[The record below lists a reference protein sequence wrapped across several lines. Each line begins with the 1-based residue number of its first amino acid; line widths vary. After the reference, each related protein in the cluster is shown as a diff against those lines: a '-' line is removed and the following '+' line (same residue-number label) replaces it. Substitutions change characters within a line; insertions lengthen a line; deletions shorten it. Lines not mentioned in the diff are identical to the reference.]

1 MLFDLKGKRR
11 RLVQGVYLTLAI
23 LMGGGLVLFGIGGD
37 VQGGLFDA
45 FSGGQQ
51 QQASEAAA
59 QLKSANAALTENP
72 EDTDALGEK
81 IRAAFQLSKEN
92 VNTETGAQTATST
105 KYLDQAS
112 DAWQQY
118 LELKPDPPPDDG
130 SPPGPKQPDA
140 SLAGYMLQVYD
151 VAGLNDPAAA
161 ARAAELVAIS
171 RPTVGAYLKLAQL
184 AAGAGQTRTANL
196 AAQKAVELAEPE
208 QRKAV
213 QKQADA
219 FIKAGEDAAKQAQD
233 AAAQAGKD
241 GKAAG
246 AGSQT
251 GPAES
256 TTAPTSTT
264 DGN

>member
-11 RLVQGVYLTLAI
+11 RLVQAVYLTLAI

-45 FSGGQQ
+45 FSGDP
-51 QQASEAAA
+51 ADRPSEAAA
-59 QLKSANAALTENP
+59 QLKSANTALTENP

-92 VNTETGAQTATST
+92 VNTETGAQTATSA
-105 KYLDQAS
+105 KYLEQAS
-112 DAWQQY
+112 DAWQEY
-118 LELKPDPPPDDG
+118 LKLKPDPPPDDG

-151 VAGLNDPAAA
+151 VGGLNDPASAA
-161 ARAAELVAIS
+161 KAAELVAIS

-184 AAGAGQTRTANL
+184 SAAAGQTRTADL

-219 FIKAGEDAAKQAQD
+219 FIKAGEDAATQAENS
-233 AAAQAGKD
+233 AAQAQKD
-241 GKAAG
+241 AKAG
-246 AGSQT
+246 GSGSET
-251 GPAES
+251 AP
-256 TTAPTSTT
+256 APTSTT